1 MIVTPPILLRLA
13 TMVFLAVLLQVAFF
27 SGIPLLGSVPYVI
40 PVVIVA
46 LGLLGGAVTGAVCGF
61 AAGILLDVM
70 VGGTLGVASLAL
82 MAAGYG
88 AGRWREGY
96 DIVSSLVPPLLTGAL
111 TGVTALAYGAM
122 QLTLGIE
129 ATVSPLVVREI
140 VAQALLGALLAV
152 PIFPLVRRILRPA
165 LVDDATRARARAS
178 SIRAGVGAGRGG
190 RSGPFAGVR
199 GGRNFLRGH

>member
-1 MIVTPPILLRLA
+1 MIVTPRIFLRLA
-13 TMVFLAVLLQVAFF
+13 AIVFLTVLLQVSFF
-27 SGIPLLGSVPYVI
+27 SGIPLLGSVPNVV
-40 PVVIVA
+40 PVVVVA
-46 LGLLGGAVTGAVCGF
+46 LGLLVGAVTGAVSGF

-70 VGGTLGVASLAL
+70 IGGTLGVSSLAL

-111 TGVTALAYGAM
+111 CGVAALAYVAM
-122 QLTLGIE
+122 QLTLGID

-152 PIFPLVRRILRPA
+152 PVFPLIRRILRPA
-165 LVDDATRARARAS
+165 LVDDATRARARA
-178 SIRAGVGAGRGG
+178 AGARVGTFGRGG
-190 RSGPFAGVR
+190 GSGPFAGIR
-199 GGRNFLRGH
+199 GGGV